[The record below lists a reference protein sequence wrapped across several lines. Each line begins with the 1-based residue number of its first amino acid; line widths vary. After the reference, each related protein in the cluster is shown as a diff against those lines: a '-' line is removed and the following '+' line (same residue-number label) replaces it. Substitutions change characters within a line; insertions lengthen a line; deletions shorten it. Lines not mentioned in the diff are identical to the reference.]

1 MIKWVIGDRSLE
13 TFKRLYR
20 QTFCYSQSLEM
31 LEASIRLLIYY
42 LKYRRVPVPI

>member
-1 MIKWVIGDRSLE
+1 NS
-13 TFKRLYR
+13 RLRPYLARLHR
-20 QTFCYSQSLEM
+20 QTCCYSQSLEM